1 MATKH
6 TTSSLRE
13 RAALRQIEQFR
24 KLLVSDKFRGTEL
37 ACSHCGGHKQGDK
50 YQPLDDSDE
59 RVTACKD
66 CGGNMREER
75 KDWISTSDVLNWLR
89 NIEDSLKYDMPEAL
103 GRN

>member
-24 KLLVSDKFRGTEL
+24 RHLASDKFRGTEQT
-37 ACSHCGGHKQGDK
+37 CNSCGGHTFNDYGVC
-50 YQPLDDSDE
+50 
-59 RVTACKD
+59 VTVG
-66 CGGNMREER
+66 CGGEMREER

-89 NIEDSLKYDMPEAL
+89 LIEDSLSLDMPEAL
-103 GRN
+103 DRN